1 MTKGNKTIKK
11 NAGIPGSKQSSNQ
24 FNRRDFLKHLGGG
37 VIILFSATEFPLL
50 HGMAFPQQ
58 EQPEFNAYLRIGE
71 DGRVSCFTGKIE
83 MGQGVITS
91 LAQELADELDV
102 SLGSIDMVMGDTDL
116 CPYDQGTWG
125 SMTTRFFGPQLRAAG
140 AEARAILIKLASE
153 KLKLP
158 VDQLAVKDGVVYDA
172 KKKKKKIT
180 YAELTK
186 GEKIVSTLSEK
197 PPVKKPSE
205 HKIIGQ
211 PVFRRDAHEKVTGKA
226 MYAGDIQLPGMLYAK
241 ILRPPAHGAK
251 LKSLDVSGAEKI
263 EGVMV
268 VQDDDLIAVL
278 HENPD
283 VAETALSRIK
293 SEFEVMPSEVN
304 SETIFEYLVS
314 SATDGDIVSQGGNLN
329 TGHHI
334 SDIIIEGQYHDGYKA
349 HAAIEPHAAI
359 ANIEGERIVIWAST
373 QTPFGIRSEVAE
385 ALHLPEQN
393 IRIMQTFIGGGFG
406 GKAAGRQVV
415 EAARLTKLIGKP
427 VQVVWSRREVFFY
440 DAFRP
445 AAVVKITSGITF
457 SGKVTLWD
465 YLVYFA
471 GSRGSQHFFDVPH
484 HKTESL
490 DSGSTPTHLFA
501 TGPWRAPANNTNTWA
516 RESHIDMMASK
527 AGIDPLEFRLS
538 NMTDERMIGVLK
550 AAADKFG
557 WTPAKI
563 PSGRG
568 YGIACGAD
576 AGTYVALIAEIKVDK
591 NTGHVQVIRV
601 VCAQEMGLVINPQGA
616 TIQVEGCITMG
627 LGYALAEDV
636 VFDGGKIIT
645 RNFDTYEI
653 PKFSW
658 TPEIETVLV
667 DAHDSP
673 PQGGGEPAII
683 CMGGVIANAIF
694 DACGARVYQLPMTP
708 ERILEAMKVSETVH
722 SGAKRTEWT

>member
-1 MTKGNKTIKK
+1 MKKVNTSIKK
-11 NAGIPGSKQSSNQ
+11 NSGEVKSSYQ
-24 FNRRDFLKHLGGG
+24 IDRRDFLKNLGGG
-37 VIILFSATEFPLL
+37 IIILFSATKFPLL
-50 HGMAFPQQ
+50 HGMAMPS
-58 EQPEFNAYLRIGE
+58 EQAQPDLNAYLRIGE

-102 SLGSIDMVMGDTDL
+102 SLDSIDMVMGDTDL

-140 AEARAILIKLASE
+140 AEARGVLIELASE
-153 KLKLP
+153 KLELP
-158 VDQLAVKDGVVYDA
+158 ADRLIVKNGVIYDS
-172 KKKKKKIT
+172 KKQKKKIT

-186 GEKIVSTLSEK
+186 GEKIVRILSEK
-197 PPVKKPSE
+197 PPVKDPSM
-205 HKIIGQ
+205 HQVIGQ
-211 PVFRRDAHEKVTGKA
+211 PVFRRDALEKVTGKA
-226 MYAGDIQLPGMLYAK
+226 KYAGDFQFPGLLYAK

-251 LKSLDVSGAEKI
+251 LKSVDVTRAEKM

-283 VAETALSRIK
+283 TADEALSKIK
-293 SEFEVMPSEVN
+293 AEFEIEPSKVN
-304 SETIFEYLVS
+304 SETIFEYLVN
-314 SATDGDIVSQGGNLN
+314 SASESDIVSEGGNLEE
-329 TGHHI
+329 GHKL
-334 SDIIIEGQYHDGYKA
+334 SDLIIEGQYNDGYKA
-349 HAAIEPHAAI
+349 HAAIEPHAATAI
-359 ANIEGERIVIWAST
+359 MEGERIVIWAST

-385 ALHLPEQN
+385 ALNVPEQN
-393 IRIMQTFIGGGFG
+393 VRIMQTFIGGGFG
-406 GKAAGRQVV
+406 GKVSGGQVI
-415 EAARLTKLIGKP
+415 EAARLTKLTGRP
-427 VQVVWSRREVFFY
+427 VQVVWTRREVFFY
-440 DAFRP
+440 DTFRP
-445 AAVVKITSGITF
+445 AAVVKITSGMTN

-490 DSGSTPTHLFA
+490 DSGSVETHPFA

-538 NMTDERMIGVLK
+538 NMKDERMIRVLK

-568 YGIACGAD
+568 YGIACGSD
-576 AGTYVALIAEIKVDK
+576 AGTYIAHIAEVKVDK
-591 NTGHVQVIRV
+591 STGHVQVIRV

-616 TIQVEGCITMG
+616 IIQVEGCITMG

-636 VFDGGKIIT
+636 VFDGGKIMT
-645 RNFDTYEI
+645 RNYDTYEV

-667 DAHDSP
+667 DAKDTP

-708 ERILEAMKVSETVH
+708 ERILEAMKVGETVH
-722 SGAKRTEWT
+722 SGARRNEWT